1 MTRKLRSFDANF
13 ERLQK
18 AFMSGCGLY
27 VSWEKCINDI
37 DYLEETFCFE
47 NDNVVFRCPWHKKN
61 CEQNHPLLRE
71 DNFGFCACHM
81 VSDYQYEKSAEYL
94 EDQADQKKEELF
106 QKFKE
111 QHKNCICKMH
121 MSYNYEKQEWSLQ
134 YNPMRCMCGP
144 GEYCML
150 RGRPLSK
157 KTGNIYY
164 DLKVSTIRKDDTFFA
179 GEPVV
184 TITRGKKFLQS
195 KVSVDICEEIVKRK
209 QEDIFDKEWW
219 NGYSMQ
225 ALYDPDLKVEIL
237 NVRVAT
243 RLTRDKAQDT
253 EDKKAGI
260 YIGYEADFAK
270 AKKKWKQKRKEKRLE
285 QTKRKIVQK
294 GWESLNDTEQR
305 FMKKRLSAEQI
316 EALQQEWVTANEHK
330 DEAEQLTLDL

>member
-1 MTRKLRSFDANF
+1 M
-13 ERLQK
+13 
-18 AFMSGCGLY
+18 
-27 VSWEKCINDI
+27 
-37 DYLEETFCFE
+37 
-47 NDNVVFRCPWHKKN
+47 
-61 CEQNHPLLRE
+61 
-71 DNFGFCACHM
+71 
-81 VSDYQYEKSAEYL
+81 
-94 EDQADQKKEELF
+94 EDQADQKKKELF

-164 DLKVSTIRKDDTFFA
+164 DLKVSTIRKNDTFFA